1 MGEKIKISVV
11 VCAVILVAVLIGV
24 FAVGC
29 TGKYNYYAKFSGKK
43 YSEGSDRFF
52 NGYGTYNNGV
62 AKSGAEMERLTSVTP
77 SEKQLNYLELEYYNF
92 IHFGMNTFTGEEWGT
107 GKESPSQFNPT
118 SLSTDQWC
126 EALQASGSK
135 GIILTAKHHDGF
147 CLWQTDSTEHSIK
160 NSPYKDGK
168 GDVVKELSESCARY
182 GLKFGVYLSPWDMN
196 AKSYGHTSK
205 CNHDK
210 GDYNS
215 YDDLFEKQLREL
227 LDGRYGEI
235 FSVWFDGARGNSA
248 VVDSDFEYD
257 FDRYYRIVKELQP
270 NAVTCVQGE
279 DVRWVGNEAGV
290 SRESE
295 WSVISKGD
303 SASQD
308 FQQNANDGKKL
319 QSVKFDDKDV
329 GSREL
334 LSKYKDLIFKPSEV
348 DVSIRQGWFYH
359 SNQKPKTL
367 EHLLK
372 IYYKSVGGNSSLLLN
387 VPPDTRGLIDDAD
400 VSRLREFGS
409 AISDS
414 VKNKR
419 TPSSVTI
426 GDAYDR
432 KVKDVSG
439 MLTDDRYTNYTFT
452 ETEYIVDFKF
462 DQSFKLSRFD
472 IREDMRYSHRIEL
485 FDIYAKV
492 NNKWVLLT
500 EATNVGNR
508 RTLMFDTSGKF
519 PSSDTYR
526 LVIKQSRLNPVIRS
540 VQFYA

>member
-1 MGEKIKISVV
+1 MGEKVKISVI
-11 VCAVILVAVLIGV
+11 VCAIILLTVFVAV
-24 FAVGC
+24 FAVSC
-29 TGKYNYYAKFSGKK
+29 TDKYNYFAKYSGKK
-43 YSEGSDRFF
+43 YSDSSDRFF

-77 SEKQLNYLELEYYNF
+77 SEKQLNFLELEYYNF

-107 GKESPSQFNPT
+107 GKENPSQFNPT
-118 SLSTDQWC
+118 ALNTDQWC
-126 EALQASGSK
+126 ETLKASGSK

-168 GDVVKELSESCARY
+168 GDVVKELSESCAKY

-196 AKSYGHTSK
+196 AKSYGHTAN

-215 YDDLFEKQLREL
+215 YDDYFETQLREL

-235 FSVWFDGARGNSA
+235 FSVWFDGARGDSA

-257 FDRYYRIVKELQP
+257 FERYYKIVKELQP

-359 SNQKPKTL
+359 SNQKPKKL

-387 VPPDTRGLIDDAD
+387 VPPDTRGLIAD
-400 VSRLREFGS
+400 EDVARLKEFGS
-409 AISDS
+409 AVADS
-414 VKNKR
+414 VKNQKM
-419 TPSSVTI
+419 PSSVTI
-426 GDAYDR
+426 GDAFDR
-432 KVKDVSG
+432 KAKDVSG
-439 MLTDDRYTNYTFT
+439 MLTDERYTNYTFT

-462 DQSFKLSRFD
+462 DESFKLSRFD
-472 IREDMRYSHRIEL
+472 IREDMRYSHRIEF

-492 NNKWVLLT
+492 NGKWVLLT

-508 RTLMFDTSGKF
+508 RTLMFDTSGKY

>member
-126 EALQASGSK
+126 EALQDSGSK

-196 AKSYGHTSK
+196 AKSYGHTAK

-235 FSVWFDGARGNSA
+235 FSVWFDGARGDSA

-367 EHLLK
+367 DHLLK

-400 VSRLREFGS
+400 VARLREFGS

-439 MLTDDRYTNYTFT
+439 MLTDDRYTNYTFS

-462 DQSFKLSRFD
+462 EESFKLLRFD
-472 IREDMRYSHRIEL
+472 IREDMRYSHRVEL

-526 LVIKQSRLNPVIRS
+526 LVIKQARLNPVIRS

>member
-1 MGEKIKISVV
+1 MGEKVKISVI
-11 VCAVILVAVLIGV
+11 VCAIILLTVFVAV
-24 FAVGC
+24 FAVSC
-29 TGKYNYYAKFSGKK
+29 TGKYNYFAKYSGKK
-43 YSEGSDRFF
+43 YSESSDRFF

-77 SEKQLNYLELEYYNF
+77 SEKQLNFLELEYYNF

-118 SLSTDQWC
+118 ALNTDQWC
-126 EALQASGSK
+126 ETLKASGSK

-168 GDVVKELSESCARY
+168 GDVVKELSESCAKY

-196 AKSYGHTSK
+196 AKSYGHTAS

-215 YDDLFEKQLREL
+215 YDDYFETQLREL

-235 FSVWFDGARGNSA
+235 FSVWFDGARGTEA
-248 VVDSDFEYD
+248 EIDSDFDYD
-257 FDRYYRIVKELQP
+257 YERYYKIVKELQP

-290 SRESE
+290 ARESE
-295 WSVISKGD
+295 WSVVSKGD
-303 SASQD
+303 SASQN
-308 FQQNANDGKKL
+308 FQQDANDGKKL

-387 VPPDTRGLIDDAD
+387 VPPDTRGLIDEQD
-400 VSRLREFGS
+400 VARLKEFGS
-409 AISDS
+409 VVADS
-414 VKNKR
+414 VKNQKM
-419 TPSSVTI
+419 PSSVTI
-426 GDAYDR
+426 GDAFDR

-439 MLTDDRYTNYTFT
+439 MLTDERYTNYTFS

-462 DQSFKLSRFD
+462 DESFKLSRFD
-472 IREDMRYSHRIEL
+472 IREDMRYSHRIEY

-492 NNKWVLLT
+492 KGKWVLLT

-508 RTLMFDTSGKF
+508 RTLMFDTSGKY

>member
-1 MGEKIKISVV
+1 MKISVI
-11 VCAVILVAVLIGV
+11 VCAIILLTVFVAV
-24 FAVGC
+24 FAVSC
-29 TGKYNYYAKFSGKK
+29 TGKYNYFVKYSGKK

-107 GKESPSQFNPT
+107 GKESPSQLNPT
-118 SLSTDQWC
+118 ALNTDQWC
-126 EALQASGSK
+126 ETLKASGSK

-160 NSPYKDGK
+160 NSPYKDGR
-168 GDVVKELSESCARY
+168 GDVVKELSESCAKY

-196 AKSYGHTSK
+196 AKSYGHTAN

-215 YDDLFEKQLREL
+215 YDDFFEKQLREL

-235 FSVWFDGARGNSA
+235 FSVWFDGARGDSA
-248 VVDSDFEYD
+248 VIDSDFEYD
-257 FDRYYRIVKELQP
+257 FQRYYNIVKELQP

-290 SRESE
+290 ARESE
-295 WSVISKGD
+295 WSVISNGD

-334 LSKYKDLIFKPSEV
+334 LSKYSDLIFKPSEV

-359 SNQKPKTL
+359 SNQAPKTL

-400 VSRLREFGS
+400 VARLKEFGS
-409 AISDS
+409 AIADS
-414 VKNKR
+414 AKNRK

-426 GDAYDR
+426 GDAFDR
-432 KVKDVSG
+432 KAKDVSG
-439 MLTDDRYTNYTFT
+439 MLTDERFTNYTFS

-462 DQSFKLSRFD
+462 NESFKLSRFD
-472 IREDMRYSHRIEL
+472 IREDMRYSHRIEF

-492 NNKWVLLT
+492 KDKWVLLT

-508 RTLMFDTSGKF
+508 RTLMFDTSGKY

-526 LVIKQSRLNPVIRS
+526 LVIKQARLNPVIRS
-540 VQFYA
+540 VQFFA

>member
-1 MGEKIKISVV
+1 MGEKVKISVI
-11 VCAVILVAVLIGV
+11 VCAVILIAVLIGV

-29 TGKYNYYAKFSGKK
+29 AGKYNYYAKFSGKK

-168 GDVVKELSESCARY
+168 GDVVKELSESCARF

-196 AKSYGHTSK
+196 AKSYGHTAK

-235 FSVWFDGARGNSA
+235 FSVWFDGARGDSA

-400 VSRLREFGS
+400 VARLREFGS

-426 GDAYDR
+426 GDAFDR
-432 KVKDVSG
+432 KAKDVSG
-439 MLTDDRYTNYTFT
+439 MLTDDRNTNYTFS

-472 IREDMRYSHRIEL
+472 IREDMRYSHRVEL

-526 LVIKQSRLNPVIRS
+526 LVIKQARLNPVIRS
-540 VQFYA
+540 IQFYA

>member
-1 MGEKIKISVV
+1 MGEKVKISVI
-11 VCAVILVAVLIGV
+11 VCAIILLTVFVAV
-24 FAVGC
+24 FAVSC
-29 TGKYNYYAKFSGKK
+29 TGKYNYFAKYSGKK
-43 YSEGSDRFF
+43 YSESSDRFF

-77 SEKQLNYLELEYYNF
+77 SEKQLNFLELEYYNF

-118 SLSTDQWC
+118 ALNTDQWC
-126 EALQASGSK
+126 ETLKASGSK

-168 GDVVKELSESCARY
+168 GDVVKELSESCAKY

-196 AKSYGHTSK
+196 AKSYGHTAS

-215 YDDLFEKQLREL
+215 YDDYFETQLREL

-235 FSVWFDGARGNSA
+235 FSVWFDGARGA
-248 VVDSDFEYD
+248 AAEIDSDFDYD
-257 FDRYYRIVKELQP
+257 YERYYKIVKELQP

-290 SRESE
+290 ARESE
-295 WSVISKGD
+295 WSVVSKGD
-303 SASQD
+303 SASQN
-308 FQQNANDGKKL
+308 FQQDANDGKKL

-387 VPPDTRGLIDDAD
+387 VPPDTRGLIDEQD
-400 VSRLREFGS
+400 VARLKEFGS
-409 AISDS
+409 AVADS
-414 VKNKR
+414 VKSQKM
-419 TPSSVTI
+419 PSSVTI
-426 GDAYDR
+426 GDAFDR

-439 MLTDDRYTNYTFT
+439 MLTDERYTNYTFS

-462 DQSFKLSRFD
+462 DESFKLSRFD
-472 IREDMRYSHRIEL
+472 IREDMRYSHRIEY

-492 NNKWVLLT
+492 KGKWVLLT

-508 RTLMFDTSGKF
+508 RTLMFDTSSKY